1 MRRAALPLL
10 ACLTLPFALPWAA
23 AAEPAAREAPAVSPE
38 INAYYKDADVAR
50 WKLVFES
57 PLREVFDKRFRIVQA
72 ARVQPG
78 MVVADVG
85 AGTGF
90 FAMLFARAV
99 GPTGKVYAVDISD
112 NFLAYIRWR
121 AAEEYHVDNVET
133 LLNDQGGTGLPP
145 DGVDLVF
152 LCETYHHLE
161 HPRAMLDS
169 IASALRP
176 DGELILIDYRRVIGE
191 SSDWVLTHV
200 RAGQDDVMAELLEA
214 GFVLV
219 EEQDFLRE
227 NYYLRFRK
235 RSEEAGSPEGV
246 ETQGPARGAP

>member
-1 MRRAALPLL
+1 MRRAALFFL
-10 ACLTLPFALPWAA
+10 ACLAPPLAPPAVAQAA
-23 AAEPAAREAPAVSPE
+23 PPAEEAPAASPS

-57 PLREVFDKRFRIVQA
+57 PTREVFDKRFRIVQA

-90 FAMLFARAV
+90 FTMLFARAV
-99 GPTGKVYAVDISD
+99 GPAGKVYAVDISES
-112 NFLAYIRWR
+112 FLAYIRRR
-121 AAEEYHVDNVET
+121 AAEEYRVDNVET
-133 LLNDQGGTGLPP
+133 LLNDQEGTGLPP
-145 DGVDLVF
+145 ESVDLVF

-161 HPRAMLDS
+161 QPRAMLDS

-176 DGELILIDYRRVIGE
+176 DGELILIDYRRVIGT
-191 SSDWVLTHV
+191 SSDWVMTHV
-200 RAGQDDVMAELLEA
+200 RAGQVEVTAELLEA
-214 GFVLV
+214 GFVPV

-227 NYYLRFRK
+227 NYFLRFRK
-235 RSEEAGSPEGV
+235 VPEQEDSPDDGD
-246 ETQGPARGAP
+246 